1 MITPVLPASR
11 DRRRGMDNDRAV
23 VSFDKST
30 TAWALA
36 ARAGDPAAIDRFVRA
51 LHPDVVR
58 YVARLSSDP
67 QAADDLAQD
76 TFLRALGSLHRFE
89 GRSSARVWLLSIA
102 RRAVIDSY
110 RYAAARPRLC
120 VTGDW
125 RTMVERAQPSG
136 LPGFEDGVALL
147 DLLDALPDERREAF
161 VLTQLLGLPTSMAL
175 DRVCCETLGRYS
187 PVSKNRG
194 TVSLVLVAATKRRTG
209 RPIRQ
214 ASSPALRLPKLPLGT
229 EKTGSGRPR
238 RCNWAAA
245 PK

>member
-11 DRRRGMDNDRAV
+11 DKRREVNKDGAV
-23 VSFDKST
+23 ASFDEST

-36 ARAGDPAAIDRFVRA
+36 GRAGDPAAVDRFVRA
-51 LHPDVVR
+51 LRPDVVR
-58 YVARLSSDP
+58 YVAHLSSDP

-89 GRSSARVWLLSIA
+89 GRSSARAWLLSIA

-120 VTGDW
+120 VTDDW
-125 RTMVERAQPSG
+125 RVTVESAQPTG

-161 VLTQLLGLPTSMAL
+161 VLTQLMGLPYAEAAEASG
-175 DRVCCETLGRYS
+175 C
-187 PVSKNRG
+187 PVG
-194 TVSLVLVAATKRRTG
+194 TVRSRVARARVTL
-209 RPIRQ
+209 IELL
-214 ASSPALRLPKLPLGT
+214 AEA
-229 EKTGSGRPR
+229 E
-238 RCNWAAA
+238 AAA
-245 PK
+245 EPTPLAA